1 MDMELLVLLGGFA
14 AVGLLGF
21 EVVDRVDR
29 FLDGVRRENGTE
41 EVLWV
46 AGPGSR
52 SSASPG
58 RRTPP
63 APPTRNF
70 SGGCR
75 DSGGDFVV

>member
-1 MDMELLVLLGGFA
+1 MDMELLVLLGGFV

-46 AGPGSR
+46 AGPGTPER
-52 SSASPG
+52 RAPG
-58 RRTPP
+58 AEDAPCTPDPEFLRRLQGQ
-63 APPTRNF
+63 RW
-70 SGGCR
+70 
-75 DSGGDFVV
+75 